1 VTKHLSIVV
10 STLLAGLALAL
21 ALTTG
26 LLLLSGCAGG
36 SSTGGQGGASGLRNG
51 GEVPALP
58 AIYSD
63 PTYGFTLQ
71 IDGTLEKDDAS
82 SSTDA
87 GNYLIVWKQI
97 DGPTVEG
104 QAVNTIAVGVE
115 DKGAEMS
122 PAEVETAIAAMLSD
136 SEGLATSLGDEAVV
150 GETTETTI
158 DESPAVVVEA
168 TMVGPDGATPVTA
181 RIAYVF
187 QGRYIFTIWCSAT
200 SETWAEIEP
209 FYQASILSFTAQ

>member
-1 VTKHLSIVV
+1 MTKHLSIMV
-10 STLLAGLALAL
+10 STLLAGL

-122 PAEVETAIAAMLSD
+122 PAEVETAIAAMMSD
-136 SEGLATSLGDEAVV
+136 AKGLATSLGDERDV
-150 GETTETTI
+150 GG
-158 DESPAVVVEA
+158 DRALLSGLDPLVH
-168 TMVGPDGATPVTA
+168 GPIG
-181 RIAYVF
+181 
-187 QGRYIFTIWCSAT
+187 G
-200 SETWAEIEP
+200 
-209 FYQASILSFTAQ
+209 

>member
-1 VTKHLSIVV
+1 MTKHLSIVA
-10 STLLAGLALAL
+10 STLLTALALVL

-26 LLLLSGCAGG
+26 LLLLSGCGGG

-71 IDGTLEKDDAS
+71 IDGILEKDDAS

-87 GNYLIVWKQI
+87 GNYLVVWKQI
-97 DGPTVEG
+97 DGPTIEG

-115 DKGAEMS
+115 DRGAEMS

-136 SEGLATSLGDEAVV
+136 SEGLATSLGDEAV
-150 GETTETTI
+150 GEMTETTI